1 MTVCGAEDEAVG
13 IQIHGR
19 YMLHKAA
26 KLADPQFLGI
36 GAVTVAL
43 FGGQRLQTQ
52 RFVAGGGGKQLT
64 EGGSQNDA
72 VLTNLPAVAQ
82 APELAELEDAAVLL
96 VQTDLRLDLFLFQ
109 LQQMLQIQLVA
120 KTAEEGYVAPGGQG
134 RTRRVWAWG
143 AALTCAP
150 KVDWG

>member
-19 YMLHKAA
+19 YMLHKAS

-52 RFVAGGGGKQLT
+52 RFVAGGGGKQPA

-72 VLTNLPAVAQ
+72 VLTNLPAVAK

-96 VQTDLRLDLFLFQ
+96 VQTDLCLDLFLSSFS
-109 LQQMLQIQLVA
+109 
-120 KTAEEGYVAPGGQG
+120 
-134 RTRRVWAWG
+134 RCFRSNS
-143 AALTCAP
+143 
-150 KVDWG
+150 